1 MQWQEREGCS
11 LAFDPY
17 KGRVRLLL
25 DIARSTKADGL
36 ILGLM
41 KFCDPEEYDVPIL
54 MEAFKEARIPLLVV
68 EIDQQTRAYEQIMT
82 RIQSFAETL

>member
-1 MQWQEREGCS
+1 
-11 LAFDPY
+11 
-17 KGRVRLLL
+17 
-25 DIARSTKADGL
+25 
-36 ILGLM
+36 M